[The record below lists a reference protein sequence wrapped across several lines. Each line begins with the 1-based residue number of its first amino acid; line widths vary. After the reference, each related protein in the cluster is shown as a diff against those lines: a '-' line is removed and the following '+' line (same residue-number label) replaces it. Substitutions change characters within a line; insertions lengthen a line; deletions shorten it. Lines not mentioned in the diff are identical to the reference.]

1 MLASRHC
8 AQTPP
13 IRRTTVPR
21 VIRRERRAS
30 SRKVLSAS
38 RSSPLRSTPER
49 LGGEP
54 CGGETESRCRADA
67 SSIGSVSATLPDG
80 LPLDVFT
87 SQDKRW
93 LEVHVERSGEP
104 TSPRV
109 LVASVPFALR
119 ASDAETLGGKPASA
133 FLLAEPV
140 FSAQPSQARSKTST
154 KSDPPLTTFNAN
166 QGLYPRRP
174 RQRWQ
179 PRKLRDVSRVP
190 SREFDRPGHDECRGI
205 TSTFRST
212 TSSARFTG
220 FAVQN
225 RNGSPNASSGML
237 FYDQN
242 GALAMF
248 QGFNNAGHEYRINNI
263 APGGAINFIT
273 GSTSR
278 FLVANSGNIGIGV
291 ASPASEIRRRR
302 RRQRQCWPSRARQ
315 HGSSRSDWI
324 RELWCRRRGGESQ
337 HNGSRQHGSR
347 RRSAGQCYVRE
358 L

>member
-1 MLASRHC
+1 MCRFTRRLCSAVVLCMLGVTTLR

-13 IRRTTVPR
+13 TAATTVPR
-21 VIRRERRAS
+21 VIRVNGALRLAS
-30 SRKVLSAS
+30 G
-38 RSSPLRSTPER
+38 SPAPVEIVTFAIYAEET
-49 LGGEP
+49 GGEP
-54 CGGETESRCRADA
+54 VWQETQNLAVSADGQYSA
-67 SSIGSVSATLPDG
+67 LLGATLPDG

-166 QGLYPRRP
+166 QGFIPVALDNAGNLGNSVMFQGFPAGSSIGLGTTNPR
-174 RQRWQ
+174 
-179 PRKLRDVSRVP
+179 DYFHVS
-190 SREFDRPGHDECRGI
+190 FDDQFG
-205 TSTFRST
+205 
-212 TSSARFTG
+212 AFTG

-273 GSTSR
+273 GNTSR

-291 ASPASEIRRRR
+291 ASPASKLDVAGDVNVSVGLRVR
-302 RRQRQCWPSRARQ
+302 
-315 HGSSRSDWI
+315 GSTVLHVPTGS
-324 RELWCRRRGGESQ
+324 ESF
-337 HNGSRQHGSR
+337 GVGVG
-347 RRSAGQCYVRE
+347 A
-358 L
+358 